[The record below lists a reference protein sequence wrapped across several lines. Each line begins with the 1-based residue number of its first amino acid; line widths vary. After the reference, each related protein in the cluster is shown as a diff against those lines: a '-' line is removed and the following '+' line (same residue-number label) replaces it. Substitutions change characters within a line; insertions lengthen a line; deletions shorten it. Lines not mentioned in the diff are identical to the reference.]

1 MQNNYPPYPFDCGNY
16 SSNSNAPQQRQQQ
29 QQQQRST
36 KYEVEATGLPLLN
49 VPLDKLRKHPSL
61 LKNYKS
67 CPVSPVNEEVEWDGS
82 PLPQSTM
89 SPMIKYRRSGSAT
102 DYAGRGSQY
111 NEPKRHSM
119 YSEDA
124 KTILNMIHSDTEKMI
139 AEITSKYGD
148 LDDFNNGSKVP
159 TPKAKSLTEKIEIF
173 NENLNDLKCTARKED
188 KDEHGFLSEEDG
200 NFSSDSL
207 EDCSLDLEMNKI
219 DTHRFNRKSCNKHH
233 RNKES
238 SLPKRSVSEY
248 FIYEDTFNPNPYR
261 KVSLSDILNEDKS
274 GDNNKEN
281 LFLETQR
288 HSSASFFL
296 GQQYPDRKSKESIL
310 SDDFSGGDGGNS
322 FCNSMESILSDESE
336 CQSAPLEIL
345 FGRGG
350 GGLKHRDYQQRYSYA
365 NADSHSKSYG
375 SSPNATNGFDYFML
389 QKESNFDRVR
399 GDISAYGLDSIDYMN
414 CKLMDSKSPAHS
426 RKFNMP
432 TSITYPRIN
441 ESAKFDF
448 DCAGYEGVKVND
460 DFIPSLNSKVAQYTT
475 GVSKSLSK
483 DFANQR
489 KQMNSNPLYTC
500 ENNELFV
507 RKPVNVPSTNPFART
522 DIFSES
528 TAVYVMKKSFSFEIE
543 MGTSGSGVDGSRR
556 GMSSRSKKFEQNLQR
571 FEQERENDNQN
582 RNYSAGVELEMN
594 YVPHKPPVAHKRSA
608 SMKGRRRVRSKER
621 FYTVSQIN
629 FAKNDITRDFVNK
642 DYLQAKNDEKR
653 GTEGKGDLDRNDE
666 KSFEIFVAELGA
678 NEDDN
683 MDSLEMHFKSNP
695 FKENSIDSLDDIQPK
710 LEVDKIANAKF
721 ITSAE
726 YMKFR
731 DIEKK
736 IDVINK
742 LVEMEERKLE
752 QERILKENRMKPFE
766 CDSSQ
771 KGYVKYLT
779 KNFDKLAQAANEEWD
794 FEHSTKSK
802 IKRNYSLPDVL
813 EGAKFQSL
821 CFFDDNVFSDQKYG
835 DGISEKENYN
845 IQLDE
850 GEND

>member
-1 MQNNYPPYPFDCGNY
+1 M
-16 SSNSNAPQQRQQQ
+16 
-29 QQQQRST
+29 
-36 KYEVEATGLPLLN
+36 
-49 VPLDKLRKHPSL
+49 
-61 LKNYKS
+61 
-67 CPVSPVNEEVEWDGS
+67 SPVNEEVEWDGS

-89 SPMIKYRRSGSAT
+89 STMIKYRRSGSAT
-102 DYAGRGSQY
+102 DGVGRAIQY

-159 TPKAKSLTEKIEIF
+159 TPKNKNINEKIEIF

-219 DTHRFNRKSCNKHH
+219 DTQRFNRKSCSKHH
-233 RNKES
+233 RNKETL
-238 SLPKRSVSEY
+238 LPKRSVSEY
-248 FIYEDTFNPNPYR
+248 FIYEDTFPLNPYR
-261 KVSLSDILNEDKS
+261 KVSLSDILNEEKS
-274 GDNNKEN
+274 RDNNKEN
-281 LFLETQR
+281 SFLETQR

-350 GGLKHRDYQQRYSYA
+350 GSFKHRDYQQRYSYA
-365 NADSHSKSYG
+365 NVDSHSKSYG
-375 SSPNATNGFDYFML
+375 SSPNATNGFDYFMM
-389 QKESNFDRVR
+389 QKENNFDHVR
-399 GDISAYGLDSIDYMN
+399 GDISAYGFDSIDYMN
-414 CKLMDSKSPAHS
+414 CKPMDSKSPAQS
-426 RKFNMP
+426 RKLNIP

-448 DCAGYEGVKVND
+448 DCAGSEEVTVND
-460 DFIPSLNSKVAQYTT
+460 EFIPSLNSKVAQYTT

-500 ENNELFV
+500 ENNELFG
-507 RKPVNVPSTNPFART
+507 RKPINVPSTNPFTRT

-543 MGTSGSGVDGSRR
+543 MGTTGIGVDGNRR
-556 GMSSRSKKFEQNLQR
+556 GMSCRSKKFEQNLQR

-582 RNYSAGVELEMN
+582 RNYSAGVTLEMD

-629 FAKNDITRDFVNK
+629 FSKNDITRDFVNK
-642 DYLQAKNDEKR
+642 DYLQAKNEEKS
-653 GTEGKGDLDRNDE
+653 GTQCGGDMDRNDE
-666 KSFEIFVAELGA
+666 KSFEIFVTELGA

-710 LEVDKIANAKF
+710 LEVDKIVNAKF

-726 YMKFR
+726 YIKFR

-752 QERILKENRMKPFE
+752 QERTLKENRMKPFE

-779 KNFDKLAQAANEEWD
+779 KNFDKLAQASNEEWD
-794 FEHSTKSK
+794 FEHSKWQSKSK

-821 CFFDDNVFSDQKYG
+821 CFFDDNLFSDQKYE
-835 DGISEKENYN
+835 DGLSEKENYN
-845 IQLDE
+845 MQLDE